1 MKEISD
7 PIFRS
12 ENPALLEELKAND
25 IRNSVLWTGKVI
37 EKLEE
42 DEVKVSEG
50 KDDGTIVKEVEKDD
64 KTTPISTDL
73 PADTTILVESEK
85 QDEINIKHDQ
95 SIPQNPILNPNL
107 KKVMPSQTM
116 NMNQTQQ
123 PKDVYYHTYN
133 NPYVFQNPVF
143 NMMTNRQPYYSIY
156 FIFIRS

>member
-37 EKLEE
+37 EKPEE

-95 SIPQNPILNPNL
+95 SIPQ
-107 KKVMPSQTM
+107 KT
-116 NMNQTQQ
+116 
-123 PKDVYYHTYN
+123 
-133 NPYVFQNPVF
+133 
-143 NMMTNRQPYYSIY
+143 
-156 FIFIRS
+156 